1 MRTGV
6 RRWRSKSARLKS
18 GTRGPF
24 HRFLPRLRI
33 GLRVEAWGC
42 GMPASSRQ
50 PGSPAMSLA
59 GYIFLGKYAEQ
70 AVGTIKFQLS
80 DPEFWPDV
88 PQTEA
93 AFIHRLAVRREFA
106 GGCVSSALLRW
117 AVQRT
122 GSVGRRFLRLDCE
135 ASRPKLRGIYER
147 FGFRHH
153 SDREVGPFFVAR
165 YELEVGHINRL
176 TAEQPAV

>member
-1 MRTGV
+1 MEIQVCQAEIGDEGTVSSILAEASNWLESRGMGM
-6 RRWRSKSARLKS
+6 WHAREL
-18 GTRGPF
+18 
-24 HRFLPRLRI
+24 
-33 GLRVEAWGC
+33 
-42 GMPASSRQ
+42 
-50 PGSPAMSLA
+50 SPARISSDVASGLF
-59 GYIFLGKYAEQ
+59 FLGKYAEQ

-80 DPEFWPDV
+80 DPEYWPDV

-165 YELEVGHINRL
+165 YELEVGHIDTPLVNGRRRS
-176 TAEQPAV
+176 AAIR